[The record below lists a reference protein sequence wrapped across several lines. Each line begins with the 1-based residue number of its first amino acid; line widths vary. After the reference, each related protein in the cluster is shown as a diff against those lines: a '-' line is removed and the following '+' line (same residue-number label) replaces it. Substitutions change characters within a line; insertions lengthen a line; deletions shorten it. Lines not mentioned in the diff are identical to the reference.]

1 MIKYRIMDSKD
12 IRSRERKILHA
23 SAVGIAA
30 NIALCAAKAVI
41 GILSNS
47 IAIVLDAVNNL
58 SDALSSVLTFAG
70 ISLAGKPANR
80 NHPFGFGR
88 FEYLTTMTIAL
99 IILATGIFSLVQSF
113 RKTFNPEP
121 SDYSWAGLAVLVL
134 AIAAKL
140 LMSRY
145 FRKSGDAAASD
156 TLKVTASDAM
166 FDAAITSATL
176 IAALVTVFS
185 GDMVPWL
192 DGALGICI
200 SAVII
205 RAGFKMVMSPL
216 DRLLGERV
224 DHGLIE
230 RLKKEIASNSEVL
243 GVYDVIIHDY
253 GPGRKLGSVY
263 IGVEDTMTAHE
274 IQDLTRRIQSR
285 ILGRYGILFTIGIH
299 AMNWKD
305 PATKIMYD
313 RIMDLIRR
321 TPGVL
326 EVHGLY
332 IDPVDKTISF
342 DTVAD
347 FNVKDLDAF
356 RRKLIAEVRECYPDY
371 RSDVVI
377 DYDYSTS

>member
-1 MIKYRIMDSKD
+1 MEGDYILT
-12 IRSRERKILHA
+12 REKKILHA
-23 SAVGIAA
+23 SMVGIVS
-30 NIALCAAKAVI
+30 NIALCGAKAAI

-47 IAIVLDAVNNL
+47 IAIVLDAMNNL

-70 ISLAGKPANR
+70 IRLAGRPANR

-99 IILATGIFSLVQSF
+99 IILATGVFSLVQSF
-113 RKTFNPEP
+113 RKAVDPEP
-121 SDYSWAGLAVLVL
+121 SEYTWVGLAVLAAAV
-134 AIAAKL
+134 AAKL
-140 LMSRY
+140 AMSRY
-145 FRKSGDAAASD
+145 FRKSGEAAASE
-156 TLKVTASDAM
+156 TLKVTASDAL
-166 FDAAITSATL
+166 FDAVITAATL
-176 IAALVTVFS
+176 TAALVSVFF
-185 GDMVPWL
+185 GDVAPWL
-192 DGALGICI
+192 DGVLGIGI

-224 DHGLIE
+224 DHALIE
-230 RLKKEIASNSEVL
+230 KLKKEISADSEVK

-263 IGVEDTMTAHE
+263 IGVEDTMSAHE

-285 ILGRYGILFTIGIH
+285 ILGRYGILFTIGVH

-305 PATKIMYD
+305 PASRVMYD
-313 RIMDLIRR
+313 RIMDMLKR
-321 TPGVL
+321 TPGVI

-332 IDPVDKTISF
+332 IDPKDRTISF
-342 DTVAD
+342 DVVVD
-347 FNVKDLDAF
+347 FNVKDLEGF
-356 RRKLIAEVRECYPDY
+356 RRKLVSEVRDCYPDY